1 MHNDAEFF
9 KTLVTIILAAFIFN
23 FAGGLLRFPSI
34 VLYLLAGFVIG
45 PLTGLALVTHS
56 HELIA
61 EVGIALMLFLVG
73 LEMSID
79 KIKVLGR
86 VGVLA
91 GAGQVVLTFVAGF
104 GLCKLLG
111 MATGEAMIMG
121 VALTLSSTVVVI
133 KLLDEQKSLNEFH
146 GRIAVGILLVQDV
159 LIIVLLTVVAGLGG
173 DGELELNQVLMQV
186 GQALGGMLL
195 LVALVV
201 VAAKWLM
208 PRLFGWAARSPQT
221 LFIWSLAWCFLM
233 VWLAHELHLSEE
245 VGAFLAGIGLAQL
258 PYNRDLHRRVQPL
271 MNFMVAVFFV
281 TLGIG
286 MNATK
291 AFAQWPQALA
301 LCAFVLIVKFLIIW
315 LVVARLKFSRRTAM
329 LSGLSLAQISE
340 FSFIFLA
347 LAYRSG
353 LASQYLVALTGLVGL
368 VTIAVSS
375 FLITNKHAVVN
386 WLCRVLRLPPD
397 QADETTDEVTA
408 GSELSGHIIIVG
420 MNTLGRKIAREL
432 DSRGESVLA
441 IDTDPG
447 KLAGLP
453 CRTLLGNV
461 EYPGTLDEAGLTRA
475 KLVVSA
481 LQIED
486 TNETLAYRSQ
496 VAGVPS
502 SILAVDMNHMDDLL
516 EMGVE
521 YLMIPKVD
529 GIKQQNRKLK
539 ELEVLK

>member
-1 MHNDAEFF
+1 MHSDAEFF
-9 KTLVTIILAAFIFN
+9 KTLVTIILAAFVFS
-23 FAGGLLRFPSI
+23 FAGGLVRFPSI
-34 VLYLLAGFVIG
+34 VMYLIAGLVIG
-45 PLTGLALVTHS
+45 PLSGLALVTHS

-61 EVGIALMLFLVG
+61 EIGIALMLFLVG

-111 MATGEAMIMG
+111 LGTGEAMIVA

-133 KLLDEQKSLNEFH
+133 KLLDEQKSLDEYH
-146 GRIAVGILLVQDV
+146 GRIAVGILLVQDILV
-159 LIIVLLTVVAGLGG
+159 IILLTIVAGLGG
-173 DGELELNQVLMQV
+173 DDELEYDEILLQV
-186 GQALGGMLL
+186 GQSLGGMLL
-195 LVALVV
+195 LVGIVV
-201 VAAKWLM
+201 VAAKWLL
-208 PRLFGWAARSPQT
+208 PHLFGWAARSPQT
-221 LFIWSLAWCFLM
+221 LFIWSLAWCFVM
-233 VWLAHELHLSEE
+233 VWLAHYMHLSEE

-281 TLGIG
+281 TLGVG
-286 MNATK
+286 MNAGK
-291 AFAQWPQALA
+291 ALAQWPLALA
-301 LCAFVLIVKFLIIW
+301 LSIFVLVGKFLIIW

-340 FSFIFLA
+340 FSFIFMA
-347 LAYRSG
+347 LAYSSG

-386 WLCRVLRLPPD
+386 WLSRVLRLSD
-397 QADETTDEVTA
+397 TEEVEEA
-408 GSELSGHIIIVG
+408 ERESGFSGHIIIVG
-420 MNTLGRKIAREL
+420 MNTLGRMIAKEL
-432 DSRGESVLA
+432 TARGESVLA

-461 EYPGTLDEAGLTRA
+461 EYPGTLDEAGLAEA

-496 VAGVPS
+496 LAGVPS
-502 SILAVDMNHMDDLL
+502 SILAVDMNHMDELL

-539 ELEVLK
+539 ELEVLE